1 MGSMAPK
8 VFVDGHVGTV
18 GLRIHERLA
27 ERSDVELLT
36 LAPERRKE
44 VSARRERVAEAD
56 LAVLCLPDDAARE
69 AAAWAESADTR
80 VLDAS
85 AAHRVAE
92 GWVFGLPELLP
103 GQRSAIAGAPR
114 VTNPGCY
121 ASAVILLTRPLF
133 DAGLLPVDVPLTIHA
148 LSGYTGGGR
157 QLIERWEDPL
167 GGLLGLSYEAP
178 YALDH
183 VHKHVPEI
191 RCHAGMA
198 REPHFVPAVGPFA
211 CGMRVEIP
219 LHADVLSRG
228 SSGKVLWGAIQ
239 ERYDAE
245 AFVRVVPIQEPMRA
259 DERSFDPEACNGTN
273 RIDLHVLPH
282 PSGHVLLVAVLDNL
296 GKGAS
301 GVAIQNLNLRPGFD
315 EERSLST

>member
-1 MGSMAPK
+1 MAPK

-18 GLRIHERLA
+18 GLWIHERLA
-27 ERSDVELLT
+27 ERSDVELLM
-36 LAPERRKE
+36 LEPERRKDA
-44 VSARRERVAEAD
+44 SARRERVAEAD

-69 AAAWAESADTR
+69 AVAWADGAHTR
-80 VLDAS
+80 VLDTS
-85 AAHRVAE
+85 TAHRVAE
-92 GWVFGLPELLP
+92 GWVFGLPELMP
-103 GQRSAIAGAPR
+103 GQRAAIAGAPR

-121 ASAVILLTRPLF
+121 ASAVILLTRPLS
-133 DAGLLPVDVPLTIHA
+133 DAGLLPPDAPLTIHA

-178 YALDH
+178 YALDR
-183 VHKHVPEI
+183 VHKHIPEI
-191 RCHAGMA
+191 RCYGGMA

-219 LHADVLSRG
+219 LHADVLMRG
-228 SSGKVLWGAIQ
+228 ASGKVLWGALQ
-239 ERYDAE
+239 ERYAAE
-245 AFVRVVPIQEPMRA
+245 TFVRLLPITEPMLA
-259 DERSFDPEACNGTN
+259 DERSLDPESCNGTN

-301 GVAIQNLNLRPGFD
+301 GLAIQNLNLMLGFD

>member
-1 MGSMAPK
+1 MAPK

-18 GLRIHERLA
+18 GLRIHELLA
-27 ERSDVELLT
+27 ARSDVELLT
-36 LAPERRKE
+36 LEGERRKE
-44 VSARRERVAEAD
+44 TSARRERVAEAD
-56 LAVLCLPDDAARE
+56 VAVLCLPDDAARE
-69 AAAWAESADTR
+69 AAGWADSANTR

-85 AAHRVAE
+85 TAHRVAE
-92 GWVFGLPELLP
+92 GWVFGLPEMLP

-121 ASAVILLTRPLF
+121 ATAVILLTRPLF
-133 DAGLLPVDVPLTIHA
+133 EAGLLPVDVPLTIHA

-178 YALDH
+178 YALDR
-183 VHKHVPEI
+183 VHKHIPEI
-191 RCHAGMA
+191 RCHGGMT

-219 LHADVLSRG
+219 LHVDVLSQG
-228 SSGKVLWGAIQ
+228 SSGKGLWGALQ

-245 AFVRVVPIQEPMRA
+245 AFVRVSPIEEPMQT

-273 RIDLHVLPH
+273 CIDLHVLPH

-301 GVAIQNLNLRPGFD
+301 GGAIQNLNLMLGFE

>member
-1 MGSMAPK
+1 MAPK

-18 GLRIHERLA
+18 GLRIHELLA
-27 ERSDVELLT
+27 ARSDVELLT
-36 LAPERRKE
+36 LEGERRKE
-44 VSARRERVAEAD
+44 TSARRERVAEAD
-56 LAVLCLPDDAARE
+56 VAVLCLPDDAARE
-69 AAAWAESADTR
+69 AAGWADRADTR

-85 AAHRVAE
+85 TAHRVAE
-92 GWVFGLPELLP
+92 GWVFGLPEMLP

-121 ASAVILLTRPLF
+121 ATAVILLTRPLF
-133 DAGLLPVDVPLTIHA
+133 EAGLLPVDVPLTIHA

-178 YALDH
+178 YALDR
-183 VHKHVPEI
+183 VHKHIPEI
-191 RCHAGMA
+191 RCHGGMT

-219 LHADVLSRG
+219 LHVDVLSQG
-228 SSGKVLWGAIQ
+228 SSGKGLWGALQ

-245 AFVRVVPIQEPMRA
+245 AFVRVSPIEEPMQT

-273 RIDLHVLPH
+273 CIDLHVLPH

-301 GVAIQNLNLRPGFD
+301 GGAIQNLNLMLGFE